1 MFVVHVGAGGV
12 AILAGT
18 ATVIVRKGER
28 LHRVFGTVFFTA
40 MLIMAVMAVY
50 LALFV
55 PARGPAAP
63 PQASVAIAILTS
75 YLVLTAWMAAR
86 HSAHI
91 GMGEKLAFVAA
102 AGIAMV
108 LAIFGVQAAMHPGS
122 GPAAPYFVFAVFAAF
137 CAALDLR
144 MILRTTRSDR
154 ERISRHLWRMCFA
167 FFFATSFF
175 FLGQQKVMPESVR
188 GSPLWFVPALAPL
201 AVMIFW
207 FVRVRFT
214 RWLGG
219 AIDPA
224 NSP

>member
-1 MFVVHVGAGGV
+1 MTGQSA
-12 AILAGT
+12 LAGC
-18 ATVIVRKGER
+18 
-28 LHRVFGTVFFTA
+28 
-40 MLIMAVMAVY
+40 
-50 LALFV
+50 
-55 PARGPAAP
+55 P
-63 PQASVAIAILTS
+63 PLYAGV
-75 YLVLTAWMAAR
+75 
-86 HSAHI
+86 
-91 GMGEKLAFVAA
+91 GEKLTFVAA

-108 LAIFGVQAAMHPGS
+108 LAILGVQAVMHPGS

-137 CAALDLR
+137 CATLDLR

-214 RWLGG
+214 RWLGDS
-219 AIDPA
+219 IDPA